1 MAFLEKPSG
10 SGSLNPPFPPLREP
24 ESGVLIPGIPR
35 PVSGPVADPSTFRR
49 IRIPTG
55 SRGTT
60 ETLQVMADLIVE
72 ASQNLYF
79 VQCVRGIIRSCAS
92 KDYRCEADAIL
103 QYVKQ
108 NVKYRQDPLLMEW
121 VQSPGW
127 TLFCEGQAD
136 CDDSSSL
143 LAAMDLAAGHGAE
156 LVAVATERSNPSE
169 YTHVFA
175 RVGLRTPGGGVEWLG
190 QDAVPTPARLGWEVP
205 RSMWVMAPN
214 VLTIASP

>member
-1 MAFLEKPSG
+1 MAFIEKPSG
-10 SGSLNPPFPPLREP
+10 SGSNPLFSPLQAP

-49 IRIPTG
+49 LQISTG
-55 SRGTT
+55 ARGTT
-60 ETLQVMADLIVE
+60 ETLRAMADLIVE
-72 ASQNLYF
+72 ASQDPYF
-79 VQCVRGIIRSCAS
+79 VQFTRNIVRSCAS
-92 KDYRCEADAIL
+92 KDYLCEADALL

-108 NVKYRQDPLLMEW
+108 NVTYRQDPLLMEW

-127 TLFCEGQAD
+127 TMFVERQGD

-169 YTHVFA
+169 YTHVFT